1 MKRNDYFTAG
11 GFFTAVVC
19 VLVAIVC
26 GLFVDYMLG
35 GVHVSS
41 ENVRLAGMVFFFVAI
56 ATPVAVLL
64 YSTWTLAKECFD
76 NE

>member
-1 MKRNDYFTAG
+1 MKRNEYFTTG
-11 GFFTAVVC
+11 GVFTAVVC
-19 VLVAIVC
+19 VLVAIIC

-35 GVHVSS
+35 GVHISS
-41 ENVRLAGMVFFFVAI
+41 GDVEPSGIVFFFVAI
-56 ATPVAVLL
+56 TAPVAVLL